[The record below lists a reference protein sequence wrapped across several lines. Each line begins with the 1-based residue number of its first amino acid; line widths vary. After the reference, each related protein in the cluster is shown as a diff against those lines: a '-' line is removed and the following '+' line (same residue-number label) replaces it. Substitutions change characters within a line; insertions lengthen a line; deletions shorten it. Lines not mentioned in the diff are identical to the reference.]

1 MGDKMAYRLAHSGN
15 KVGMAASW
23 LKAASQDGIPTAF
36 LVKGG
41 VVRWI
46 GHPNE
51 LDKPLADLAAGT
63 FDVAALAVTTR
74 QPGIPWRARSWR

>member
-51 LDKPLADLAAGT
+51 LD
-63 FDVAALAVTTR
+63 VAALAVTTR